1 MNKKIEAL
9 KRLYRNDIKFLAKQL
24 QKDWDGKTVSYMR
37 GKIDSAKEY
46 LAEIEDMEKQ
56 DEM

>member
-1 MNKKIEAL
+1 MNKQIEAL
-9 KRLYRNDIKFLAKQL
+9 KRMYRNDIKFLAKQL
-24 QKDWDGKTVSYMR
+24 QRHWDDKTISYMR

-46 LAEIEDMEKQ
+46 LAEIEAMEKQ